1 MLNKLIDFAVFNRLL
16 VILALLAMLIVGIMV
31 LPRLNLDAFPDVT
44 NVQVAINT
52 EAPGLAAEE
61 VEQLISYP
69 VEAVLFSLPDVED
82 VRSISKVGLS
92 VVTVVFKDNVDI
104 YFARQQVF
112 ERLQAAR
119 EKIPAGVG
127 IPEMGPN
134 TSGLGQ
140 VFQYILRSDDN
151 KKYDTMALRGLNDW
165 IVKLLLAPVDGVT
178 DVLSFGGDVR
188 QYQVQVDPARLLAY
202 HLTIDDLVGA
212 IEANNRN
219 AGGWYLDR
227 GAEQLTIR
235 GFGWVRNG
243 NNGIQDIANISIKD
257 KDGVVVRVRNVAQV
271 VYGSEIRQGAVTMTN
286 RDAKGKPHAMGEVV
300 AGIVLKRLGANT
312 KATIDGIQKVLPVI
326 QKALPAG
333 VSLEPVYDQAD
344 LIQQAV
350 HTVVKALIEAF
361 VLIFIVVFLFLMN
374 IRATFLVLISIP
386 ISIGLALIAMAY
398 WGVSANLMSLGGLAI
413 AIGMMVD
420 GSVVMMENIFNHLS
434 NSSSSH
440 RITDLKEKE
449 IENDSDCDSIE
460 EGGNHAISLRIQEAA
475 REVATPVFYA
485 VLIIVVVFM
494 PLFSLQGVEGKLF
507 HPMAISIVLAM
518 VASLIVAMIV
528 IPTLATFLFK
538 SGIKHKESPVLL
550 PLMNRYKLLLTK
562 VLSKPKPVII
572 TAVSLFLVSLLL
584 MPFLGTEFVP
594 ELEEGTLNIRA
605 TLAPSSSL
613 ETAISVANKLEEQVM
628 TFPEVTYASSRI
640 GRPEL
645 GGDPEPVSNIEI
657 YAGLKPIS
665 KWTSAKNRQQL
676 QVMMEKK
683 LSVFPGLQFAFSQP
697 IASRVDE
704 LLSGVRAQ
712 LAIKLFGPDL
722 NTLAEKGREIEQ
734 IVKAVKGTRDVAMEQ
749 ISGESQLVIKPN
761 REALMRYG
769 ISVGQVMSLITDA
782 IGGKTAGQVIN
793 GNERY
798 DIYVRLAK
806 PYRDS
811 LEAISSLILLSP
823 KGAWVRL
830 MDVASVKLESAPP
843 QIRRD
848 NVQRRVVIQ
857 ANVEGR
863 DMGSVVSEIQQ
874 TLEKQLKLP
883 AGYSVTYGGQFENQQ
898 RAQTRLMIVV
908 PISLGLIFLLLYF
921 AFGSGAQALLVMINV
936 PLALIGGIVALFI
949 SGQYLSVPG
958 SIGFIALFGI
968 AVLNGVVLVNAINQN
983 IEGGMQIDEA
993 VFNGSLS
1000 RLRPVLMTAFIT
1012 ALGLIPMLLARGI
1025 GAEIQRPL
1033 ATVVVGGLISS
1044 TALTLL
1050 VLPVLYAYFF
1060 RNGLN
1065 GNGHGNAYSH
1075 HNGNIRLRQ
1084 RMLWLKRY
1092 FLNWKNVHFKDK

>member
-1 MLNKLIDFAVFNRLL
+1 MLDKLVDFAVNNRLL
-16 VILALLAMLIVGIMV
+16 VLLALFAALIAGGMV
-31 LPRLNLDAFPDVT
+31 LPKLNLDAFPDVT

-61 VEQLISYP
+61 VEQLLSYP
-69 VEAVLFSLPDVED
+69 VEAVMYSLPDVEE

-119 EKIPAGVG
+119 EKIPPGVG
-127 IPEMGPN
+127 VPEMGPN

-140 VFQYILRSDDN
+140 VFQYILRTDN
-151 KKYDTMALRGLNDW
+151 PKKYDSMALRGLNDW
-165 IVKLLLAPVDGVT
+165 VVKLLLAPVDGVT
-178 DVLSFGGDVR
+178 DVLSFGGQVR

-202 HLTIDDLVGA
+202 HLNIDDLVNS
-212 IEANNRN
+212 IESNNRN

-235 GFGWVRNG
+235 GFGWVRSG
-243 NNGIQDIANISIKD
+243 DDGLKDISNISIKE

-271 VYGSEIRQGAVTMTN
+271 AYGSEIRQGAVTMTD
-286 RDAKGKPHAMGEVV
+286 RDAKGNPVPHGEVV
-300 AGIVLKRLGANT
+300 AGIVLKRIGANT
-312 KATIDGIQKVLPVI
+312 KATIDGIKEVLPLI
-326 QKALPAG
+326 QKALPKD
-333 VSLEPVYDQAD
+333 VQLVPVYDQAS

-361 VLIFIVVFLFLMN
+361 ILIFIVILLFLMN
-374 IRATFLVLISIP
+374 LRATLLVIISVP
-386 ISIGLALIAMAY
+386 ISIGLALMAMAY
-398 WGVSANLMSLGGLAI
+398 WGLSANLMSLGGLAI

-420 GSVVMMENIFNHLS
+420 GSVVMMENIFKHLS
-434 NSSSSH
+434 QPGSNHSYVDHANSDEADNNLIMES
-440 RITDLKEKE
+440 
-449 IENDSDCDSIE
+449 
-460 EGGNHAISLRIQEAA
+460 NHAIPIRILEAA
-475 REVATPVFYA
+475 REVARPVFFA
-485 VLIIVVVFM
+485 VLIIMVVFT

-518 VASLIVAMIV
+518 FASLIVAMMV
-528 IPTLATFLFK
+528 IPALSTYLFR
-538 SGIKHKESPVLL
+538 SAIRHRESPVMR
-550 PLMNRYKLLLTK
+550 PLMHHYKEILTK
-562 VLSKPKPVII
+562 SLARPKPIIIVVVI
-572 TAVSLFLVSLLL
+572 LFLLSLILL
-584 MPFLGTEFVP
+584 PFLGTEFVP

-605 TLAPSSSL
+605 TLSPSASL
-613 ETAISVANKLEEQVM
+613 ETAVDVANKLEQQVM
-628 TFPEVTYASSRI
+628 TFPEVIYASSRI

-657 YAGLKPIS
+657 YAGLKPV
-665 KWTSAKNRQQL
+665 KEWVSAKNRQKL
-676 QVMMEKK
+676 QELMEKK
-683 LSVFPGLQFAFSQP
+683 LSVYPGLIFSFSQP
-697 IASRVDE
+697 ISSRVDE

-712 LAIKLFGPDL
+712 LAVKLYGPDL
-722 NTLAEKGREIEQ
+722 SILATKGKEIEEA
-734 IVKAVKGTRDVAMEQ
+734 VKAVQGTRDVAMEQ
-749 ISGESQLVIKPN
+749 ISGEAQLVIKPN

-769 ISVGQVMSLITDA
+769 ISVAQVMSLITDA
-782 IGGKTAGQVIN
+782 IGGKAAGQVIN

-798 DIYVRLAK
+798 DIYVRLGK

-811 LEAISSLILLSP
+811 MESISNLILLSP

-830 MDVASVKLESAPP
+830 SDVASVQLESAPP

-848 NVQRRVVIQ
+848 DVQRRVVIQ

-874 TLEKQLKLP
+874 KIEKQIKLP
-883 AGYSVTYGGQFENQQ
+883 SGYSVTYGGQFKNQQ
-898 RAQTRLMIVV
+898 RAQARLMIVV
-908 PISLGLIFLLLYF
+908 PISLALIFLLLYF
-921 AFGSGAQALLVMINV
+921 AFDSIGQALLVMINV
-936 PLALIGGIVALFI
+936 PLALIGGIFALFI

-983 IEGGMQIDEA
+983 KLEGMSIDDA
-993 VFNGSLS
+993 VFIGAAS

-1012 ALGLIPMLLARGI
+1012 ALGLIPMLLASGI

-1044 TALTLL
+1044 TLLTLL
-1050 VLPVLYAYFF
+1050 VLPVLYAHFF
-1060 RNGLN
+1060 RNGDN
-1065 GNGHGNAYSH
+1065 GNGAFK
-1075 HNGNIRLRQ
+1075 IQ
-1084 RMLWLKRY
+1084 IKQMITWLKQHLICPISY
-1092 FLNWKNVHFKDK
+1092 VKWKNKFKLK